1 MIFLNLSKKGKK
13 MKLEMSV
20 SSEKKYFHYLIRRY
34 GKDRAKEFLKLKR
47 KSQNS

>member
-1 MIFLNLSKKGKK
+1 

-47 KSQNS
+47 QGQKN